1 MSTYTQKN
9 RPLTVTTPLGKDV
22 LLLTEL
28 SGGEAL
34 SQLFH
39 FKLTAIVKNGTDV
52 AFDKL
57 LGQNITA
64 SVELPGGPGKLR
76 HFSGICSRAV
86 EGVREVE
93 FTTYYLEVVP
103 QAWLLT
109 RKAQSRIFQHKS
121 VPDILKKV
129 FEGFDVTYE
138 LQGSFKPRDYCVQ
151 YRETDF
157 NFATRLMEEEGI
169 YYFFKHSA
177 GSHKMVLANSPQ
189 SHSEIPEKSK
199 VTYETLAAGEL
210 RDEDRVFHWEK
221 AQELRAAKYVV
232 WDHSFELPHQH
243 LDAESTIID
252 SVAAGKVNHKL
263 KLGANGKLELYDYP
277 GEYAQRFDGVDSG
290 GGDRPADLQ
299 NIFQD
304 NKRVAEIRMQE
315 EAVPSLVINGSG
327 GCRNFTAG
335 HKFTLEKHFNADGQ
349 YVLASVQHSASF
361 HGDYRSDGGESFVY
375 RNSFS
380 CFPVALPYRPPR
392 NTPKPI
398 VYGTQTA
405 VVVGQPGDEIFTDKY
420 GRIKVQFHWDREGKK
435 DGNSS
440 CWVRVGTTWA
450 GKQWGAIHIPRVGQE
465 VVVAFQE
472 GDPDQPLVIGSV
484 YNAEQMPPYKL
495 PDNKTQSGMKSRS
508 TLKGTPE
515 NFNELR
521 FEDKK
526 GEEEVYFHAEKDF
539 NRVVENNDT
548 LKVGFEKKGK
558 GDQSIE
564 IHNNQKTIIGNSK
577 SDDGSQTIEVW
588 KDRTETV
595 KTGNEKVTI
604 EKGNRSIFVDTGN
617 DEHQIKKGNR
627 SVKID
632 MGNDSLLIKM
642 GNQTTK
648 LDLGKSETEAMQSIE
663 LKVGQSSIKIDQTGV
678 TIKGMMVKVEGTIQT
693 DIKGL
698 MTNVNGSAMCA
709 VKGGLTMIN

>member
-1 MSTYTQKN
+1 MSTYTQKS

-28 SGGEAL
+28 SGSESL
-34 SQLFH
+34 SQLFL
-39 FKLTAIVKNGTDV
+39 FKLTCLAKNGTDV

-57 LGQNITA
+57 LGQKVSATIEMT
-64 SVELPGGPGKLR
+64 GGKQR
-76 HFSGICSRAV
+76 HFAGICSRAS
-86 EGVREVE
+86 EGVRDAE
-93 FTTYYLEVVP
+93 FTTYHLEIVP
-103 QAWLLT
+103 QAWFLT
-109 RKAQSRIFQHKS
+109 RRAQSRIFQHKS
-121 VPDILKKV
+121 VPDILKTV
-129 FEGFDVTYE
+129 LEGIDTAVE
-138 LQGSFKPRDYCVQ
+138 IQGTFKPRDYCVQ
-151 YRETDF
+151 YRETDY
-157 NFATRLMEEEGI
+157 NFAARLMEEEGI
-169 YYFFKHSA
+169 YYFFKHTA
-177 GSHKMVLANSPQ
+177 GGSKMVLANSPQ
-189 SHSEIPEKSK
+189 SHSDVPEANKLKFEALDAGHLREDDRIYTWEKS
-199 VTYETLAAGEL
+199 
-210 RDEDRVFHWEK
+210 
-221 AQELRAAKYVV
+221 QELRSGKYVV

-243 LDAESTIID
+243 LEAENTIVD
-252 SVAAGKVNHKL
+252 GVAAGKVQHKL
-263 KLGANGKLELYDYP
+263 KLGANGKLELYDFP

-315 EAVPSLVINGSG
+315 EAHSSLVIHGTGS
-327 GCRNFTAG
+327 CRNLTAG

-349 YVLASVQHSASF
+349 YVLTSVQHSAQLK
-361 HGDYRSDGGESFVY
+361 GDYRSDGGEAFSY
-375 RNSFS
+375 RNSFA
-380 CFPVALPYRPPR
+380 CFPVGLTYRPPR

-420 GRIKVQFHWDREGKK
+420 GRIKVQFHWDRQGKK
-435 DGNSS
+435 DANSS
-440 CWVRVGTTWA
+440 CWLRVGTAWA

-465 VVVAFQE
+465 VIVSFQE
-472 GDPDQPLVIGSV
+472 GDPDQPLVIGNV

-508 TLKGTPE
+508 TLNGSPE

-526 GEEEVYFHAEKDF
+526 GEEQVYFHAEKNFD
-539 NRVVENNDT
+539 RVVENNDT
-548 LKVGFEKKGK
+548 LRVGFEKKGK

-577 SDDGSQTIEVW
+577 SDDGSQTIEIW
-588 KDRTETV
+588 KDRTETI
-595 KTGNEKVTI
+595 KTGNEKLTI
-604 EKGNRSIFVDTGN
+604 EKGNRDVL
-617 DEHQIKKGNR
+617 
-627 SVKID
+627 ID
-632 MGNDSLLIKM
+632 MGNDALTIKM

-648 LDLGKSETEAMQSIE
+648 LNLGKSETEAMQSIE
-663 LKVGQSSIKIDQTGV
+663 LKVGQSSIKLDQMGV

-698 MTNVNGSAMCA
+698 MTNVNGSAMLA
-709 VKGGLTMIN
+709 VKGGVTMIG